1 MYIEQTTNNENQ
13 VRQLRSISMTKEQT
27 RDAIK
32 VMQAWCDG
40 KQIERRSF
48 RLTPWMTLL
57 AEPAWNF
64 IQSEYR
70 IKPEPPEPI
79 EIEAW
84 VHNETGR
91 ALDTSVQV
99 TPVGY
104 TKRKFREVVE

>member
-1 MYIEQTTNNENQ
+1 
-13 VRQLRSISMTKEQT
+13 MTKEQT
-27 RDAIK
+27 LDAIK

-40 KQIERRSF
+40 KQIEYRSF
-48 RLTPWMTLL
+48 RLTPWMPLL

-64 IQSEYR
+64 IHSEYR
-70 IKPEPPEPI
+70 IKPEPPELI

-84 VHNETGR
+84 VHNENGQV
-91 ALDTSVQV
+91 LDTSVQV